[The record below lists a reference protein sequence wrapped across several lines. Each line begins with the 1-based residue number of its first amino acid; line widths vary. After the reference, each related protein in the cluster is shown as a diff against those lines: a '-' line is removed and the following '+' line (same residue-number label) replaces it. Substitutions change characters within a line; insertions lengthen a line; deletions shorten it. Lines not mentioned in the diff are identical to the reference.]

1 MMKLISVTLLA
12 FVLISGSAQS
22 LLIPGKNSFERK
34 WLKNESYEMIWYL
47 LKDTMKI
54 DIGKVTTHIS
64 IDEKV
69 LTMIT
74 KVSMNN
80 VTSSWIDS
88 TLADITTLK
97 PIRHSSFNKQRD
109 MVLNFGHVVTGFYHD
124 KVKDQNTVIRD
135 MVAVDYFDSNL
146 YPILIRWLPLKE
158 GYKKNIAIYDY
169 NPSARIG
176 VMNAGIQK
184 VTEGTYRSIKT
195 GVKEVWIVTVAD
207 EISNGVA
214 TYYIDKQDRTLW
226 KQEMNTGGR
235 TMLMIRIE

>member
-1 MMKLISVTLLA
+1 MKLISVTLLV

-22 LLIPGKNSFERK
+22 SLIPGKNSFERK
-34 WLKNESYEMIWYL
+34 WLKNESFEMIWYL

-54 DIGKVTTHIS
+54 EIGKVTTHTS
-64 IDEKV
+64 IDKKV

-109 MVLNFGHVVTGFYHD
+109 MVLNFGDVVTGFYHD
-124 KVKDQNTVIRD
+124 KVKDQNTLIRD
-135 MVAVDYFDSNL
+135 TVAVDYFDSNL
-146 YPILIRWLPLKE
+146 YPMLIRWLPLKE

-195 GVKEVWIVTVAD
+195 GMKEVWIVTVAD
-207 EISNGVA
+207 EISSGVA

-226 KQEMNTGGR
+226 KQEMNAGGR
-235 TMLMIRIE
+235 TMLMERIE

>member
-1 MMKLISVTLLA
+1 MMKLISVTLLV

-22 LLIPGKNSFERK
+22 SLIPGKNSFERK
-34 WLKNESYEMIWYL
+34 WLKNESFEMIWYL

-54 DIGKVTTHIS
+54 EIGKVTTHTS
-64 IDEKV
+64 IDKKV

-109 MVLNFGHVVTGFYHD
+109 MVLNFGDVVTGFYHD
-124 KVKDQNTVIRD
+124 KVKDQNTLIRD
-135 MVAVDYFDSNL
+135 TVAVDYFDSNL
-146 YPILIRWLPLKE
+146 YPMLIRWLPLKE

-195 GVKEVWIVTVAD
+195 GMKEVWIVTVAD
-207 EISNGVA
+207 EISSGVA

-226 KQEMNTGGR
+226 KQEMNAGGR
-235 TMLMIRIE
+235 TMLMERIE

>member
-1 MMKLISVTLLA
+1 MKLISVTLLV
-12 FVLISGSAQS
+12 FVLISASAQS
-22 LLIPGKNSFERK
+22 SLIPGKNSFERK

-47 LKDTMKI
+47 LKDTTKI
-54 DIGKVTTHIS
+54 EIGKVTTHVS
-64 IDEKV
+64 IDKKV

-74 KVSMNN
+74 KVSINN

-88 TLADITTLK
+88 TLADIATLK

-109 MVLNFGHVVTGFYHD
+109 MVLNFDHVVTGFYHD

-135 MVAVDYFDSNL
+135 AVAVDYFDSNL
-146 YPILIRWLPLKE
+146 YPMLIRWLPLKE
-158 GYKKNIAIYDY
+158 GYKENIAIYDY
-169 NPSARIG
+169 NPSAKIG

-195 GVKEVWIVTVAD
+195 GVKEVWIVTVTD

-226 KQEMNTGGR
+226 KQEMNAGGR
-235 TMLMIRIE
+235 TMLMVRIE